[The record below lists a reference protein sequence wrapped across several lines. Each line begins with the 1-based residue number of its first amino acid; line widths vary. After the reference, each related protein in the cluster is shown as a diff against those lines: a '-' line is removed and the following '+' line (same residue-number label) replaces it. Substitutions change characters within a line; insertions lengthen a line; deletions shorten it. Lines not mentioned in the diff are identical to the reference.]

1 MLSFTKLLIA
11 SERDRDDS
19 SLWMLPY
26 STLMLIL
33 LIFFA
38 ILFVDSYKQSI
49 DYEMAIAELDDTN
62 EGLKK
67 EIILA
72 KNMQKYINDNNMND
86 IAEIKV
92 SARFIKLDLKSPAL
106 FESGLADL
114 KPGILPLF
122 RELADNLK
130 NVDNT
135 VVVEGH
141 TDNIPIHNRFFDSNW
156 ELSSARAFSVL
167 YFLINKEIDP
177 ERLIAHGFGEF
188 RPIFSNDTADNRARN
203 RRIEITIIR
212 KGREA

>member
-1 MLSFTKLLIA
+1 MLSFTKLIIA